1 MDNIREKMTAAQKK
15 KRLEM
20 IRRAVEKIN
29 AKNAERAKKDA
40 LAMIKAMED

>member
-1 MDNIREKMTAAQKK
+1 MDIKEKMTAAQKK

-20 IRRAVEKIN
+20 IRKAVEKIN

-40 LAMIKAMED
+40 LAMMKDLED